1 MDDLAQKLTELLDSP
16 EGLEKMK
23 GMAEM
28 LLGSAD
34 PAPAPTEPSPPPP
47 KAAAPAV
54 TPFPGLAPNEL
65 QTMMR
70 MAKAFQSIPKED
82 SRTNLLLALKPH
94 LSEPRQAKVDEA
106 IKLLKVVSM
115 MPILREQGLF

>member
-28 LLGSAD
+28 LLGSAG
-34 PAPAPTEPSPPPP
+34 PAPAPAEPPP

-54 TPFPGLAPNEL
+54 TPFSGLAPNEL

-106 IKLLKVVSM
+106 IKLLKVVSI

>member
-34 PAPAPTEPSPPPP
+34 PAPAPTEPSPPP

>member
-28 LLGSAD
+28 LLGSSGQPPEA
-34 PAPAPTEPSPPPP
+34 AEPPQP
-47 KAAAPAV
+47 KAAAPAA
-54 TPFPGLAPNEL
+54 TPFPGLASNEL
-65 QTMMR
+65 QSMMR
-70 MAKAFQSIPKED
+70 MAKAFQSIPKDD

-94 LSEPRQAKVDEA
+94 LSEPRQEKVDEA
-106 IKLLKVVSM
+106 IKLLKVVSI